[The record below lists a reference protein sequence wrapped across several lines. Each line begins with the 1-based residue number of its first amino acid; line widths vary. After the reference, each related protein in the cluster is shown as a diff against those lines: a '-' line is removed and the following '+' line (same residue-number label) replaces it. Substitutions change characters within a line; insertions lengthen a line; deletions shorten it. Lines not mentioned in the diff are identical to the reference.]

1 MDTHDKMPKF
11 DALAYAQRLQAAGV
25 ETAQA
30 AAHAEAMRDSRAD
43 PATKAILAQ
52 QLRSDMRAD
61 LHRALWIQGA
71 GLVAVMAGLKIFG

>member
-1 MDTHDKMPKF
+1 MPKF

-43 PATKAILAQ
+43 LATKADLA
-52 QLRSDMRAD
+52 QLRSDMHAD
-61 LHRALWIQGA
+61 LYRALWIQGA
-71 GLVAVMAGLKIFG
+71 GLIAVMAGLKIFG

>member
-1 MDTHDKMPKF
+1 MDAHDKMPKF

-52 QLRSDMRAD
+52 LRSDMRAD